1 MLACATADGLSSDA
15 TESAPVR
22 SQRPSVS
29 GDVKPPETTILIAVK
44 GSHIAIGS
52 RGILV
57 GRIGD
62 AQGGIPALPCYE

>member
-1 MLACATADGLSSDA
+1 MVSGDVVSGD
-15 TESAPVR
+15 V
-22 SQRPSVS
+22 VS
-29 GDVKPPETTILIAVK
+29 GDVKPPETTILIAVKLK

>member
-1 MLACATADGLSSDA
+1 M
-15 TESAPVR
+15 
-22 SQRPSVS
+22 VS
-29 GDVKPPETTILIAVK
+29 GDVKPPETTILIAVKLK